1 MVDQTL
7 GRGLRLRQYPE
18 GPIIG
23 TMREGDPLIVLYG
36 IDDRQWPGLD
46 RSDRQGWAHW
56 VGTADVHHDCYGH
69 TYPKHHPI
77 PNPETLRDWTNHIL
91 LLA

>member
-23 TMREGDPLIVLYG
+23 TLREGDPLIVLYG
-36 IDDRQWPGLD
+36 SDIVNGLVWIEVMD
-46 RSDRQGWAHW
+46 KDGRFGW
-56 VGTADVHHDCYGH
+56 VPQMFTTIV
-69 TYPKHHPI
+69 TVTPTPSI
-77 PNPETLRDWTNHIL
+77 TPSRTPRP
-91 LLA
+91 